1 MNEQV
6 QEYLNRY
13 PDEIVHLFCELR
25 TLILDS
31 VSLVPQ
37 ETLWAKLPRYSV
49 GESFVRLIP
58 FKDHINIEARAI
70 SAHKDALTGYK
81 ITPKG
86 MLQVF
91 LKQTIP
97 AYVLKQIF
105 TETLK

>member
-13 PDEIVHLFCELR
+13 PDEIVRLFCELR
-25 TLILDS
+25 TLIFDS
-31 VSLVPQ
+31 VSLEPR
-37 ETLWAKLPRYSV
+37 ETLWAKLPSYSV

-58 FKDHINIEARAI
+58 FKDHINVEAKAI

-81 ITPKG
+81 TTPKG

-91 LKQTIP
+91 LNQTIP
-97 AYVLKQIF
+97 ADILKQIF
-105 TETLK
+105 AETLE

>member
-1 MNEQV
+1 MTEQV
-6 QEYLNRY
+6 KEYVNRY
-13 PDEIVHLFCELR
+13 PDEIVRLFCELR
-25 TLILDS
+25 ALIFDS
-31 VSLVPQ
+31 VSPEPK
-37 ETLWAKLPRYSV
+37 ETLWAKLPSYSV

-105 TETLK
+105 AETLK

>member
-1 MNEQV
+1 MTEQV
-6 QEYLNRY
+6 KEYVNRY
-13 PDEIVHLFCELR
+13 PDEIVRLFCELR
-25 TLILDS
+25 ALIFDS
-31 VSLVPQ
+31 VSPEPK
-37 ETLWAKLPRYSV
+37 ETLWAKLPSYSV

-91 LKQTIP
+91 LNQTIP
-97 AYVLKQIF
+97 ADILKQIF